1 MSVNS
6 HSQRGAVSAG
16 HSETVTAAHAMLA
29 VGGNAFDAALAAYLT
44 ACVAEPILASLGGGG
59 FLLAHRPGER
69 TLLYDFF
76 VQSPRNPREEG
87 VDFHPVD
94 VNFGVTTQEFHI
106 GMGSIATPGGVRGL
120 FRVHKDLCSLPL
132 LDIAQ
137 PALTLARDGVR
148 VNALQSYLQ
157 SILEPILVATDDAR
171 KLFAAANS
179 PDRLAREGD
188 QFRMPDFANFL
199 EHLISEG
206 DGLFYSGDA
215 ARAMV
220 EASAEHGGHLDM
232 SDLENYTV
240 IVREPLRLRH
250 RGADLSMNPPPSSGG
265 VLIAFALALMEESG
279 DIDSFGS
286 IEHARRLIETMH
298 LTNRA
303 RHDSGL
309 DQSDD
314 APERLLSD
322 AFLNEYLRLR
332 TEHPFFP
339 RGTTHISVA
348 DEAGNLA
355 SLSLSNGE
363 GSACVA
369 PGTGIMLNNMLGEE
383 DLNPAGLQ
391 SFPPD
396 RRLASMMCP
405 TMMTRE
411 DGTAIALGSG
421 GSNRLRT
428 AILQVLVDT
437 LYFDMNLEASVS
449 SPRLHFE
456 REVLNVEPG
465 FPPRTTDWLREHF
478 PDAVFWD
485 AFNLFFGGVHAVAIH
500 PDGTFSAGADARR
513 GGVARTT

>member
-1 MSVNS
+1 MSTKT
-6 HSQRGAVSAG
+6 RLGAVSAG
-16 HSETVTAAHAMLA
+16 HAETVTAAHAMLA
-29 VGGNAFDAALAAYLT
+29 AGGNAFDAALAAYLA

-59 FLLAHRPGER
+59 FLLAHRSGER

-76 VQSPRNPREEG
+76 VHSPRHPREEG
-87 VDFHPVD
+87 VDFYPVD
-94 VNFGVTTQEFHI
+94 VDFGATTQEFHI

-132 LDIAQ
+132 LEIAQ
-137 PALTLARDGVR
+137 PALALARNGVR

-157 SILEPILVATDDAR
+157 GILEPILVATDEAR
-171 KLFAAANS
+171 TLFSAANA

-199 EHLISEG
+199 ETLIEEG
-206 DGLFYSGDA
+206 DVLFYSGDVA
-215 ARAMV
+215 KAIA
-220 EASAEHGGHLDM
+220 EANAERGGHLDM
-232 SDLENYTV
+232 SDLENYEV

-265 VLIAFALALMEESG
+265 VLIAFALALLEQAG
-279 DIDSFGS
+279 DIDAFGS
-286 IEHARRLIETMH
+286 IEHVRRLIETMY
-298 LTNRA
+298 LTDRA

-309 DQSDD
+309 DQSDE
-314 APERLLSD
+314 APDRLLSD

-332 TEHPFFP
+332 TEHPLFP

-348 DEAGNLA
+348 DDAGNLA

-363 GSACVA
+363 GSAFVA
-369 PGTGIMLNNMLGEE
+369 PGTGVMLNNMLGEE

-391 SFPPD
+391 KFPPD
-396 RRLASMMCP
+396 RRMASMMCP
-405 TMMTRE
+405 TLMTRE
-411 DGTAIALGSG
+411 DGTAVALGSG

-437 LYFDMNLEASVS
+437 LYFDMNLEASVN

-456 REVLNVEPG
+456 RDVLNVEPG
-465 FPPRTTDWLREHF
+465 FPPATTDWFRDSF

-485 AFNLFFGGVHAVAIH
+485 AFNLFFGGVHAVAVH

>member
-1 MSVNS
+1 MST
-6 HSQRGAVSAG
+6 QPRRGAVSAG
-16 HSETVTAAHAMLA
+16 HVETVTAAHAMLA
-29 VGGNAFDAALAAYLT
+29 TGGNAFDAALAAYLT

-59 FLLAHRPGER
+59 FLLAHRPSER

-76 VQSPRNPREEG
+76 VHSPRNPREEG
-87 VDFHPVD
+87 VDFYPVD
-94 VNFGVTTQEFHI
+94 VDFGATIQEFHI
-106 GMGSIATPGGVRGL
+106 GMGSICTPGGVRGL
-120 FRVHKDLCSLPL
+120 FRVHKDLCTLPL
-132 LDIAQ
+132 LEIAQ
-137 PALTLARDGVR
+137 PAITLARNGVR

-157 SILEPILVATDDAR
+157 TILEPILVATDGAR
-171 KLFAAANS
+171 TLFSAANS

-199 EHLISEG
+199 EVLIDEG
-206 DGLFYSGDA
+206 DSLFYSGEV
-215 ARAMV
+215 ARSMA

-232 SDLENYTV
+232 SDLENYDV

-265 VLIAFALALMEESG
+265 VLIAFALALLEETG

-286 IEHARRLIETMH
+286 TEHLRRLIETMH

-309 DQSDD
+309 DQSED

-332 TEHPFFP
+332 AEHPFFP
-339 RGTTHISVA
+339 RGTTHISIA
-348 DEAGNLA
+348 DDAGNLA

-363 GSACVA
+363 GSAFVA
-369 PGTGIMLNNMLGEE
+369 PGTGVMLNNMLGEE

-391 SFPPD
+391 NFPPN
-396 RRLASMMCP
+396 RRMASMMCP
-405 TMMTRE
+405 TLMTRE
-411 DGTAIALGSG
+411 DGTAVALGSG

-437 LYFDMNLEASVS
+437 LYFDMNLEASVN

-456 REVLNVEPG
+456 RDVLNVEPG
-465 FPPRTTDWLREHF
+465 FPPPTVDWLRKNF

-485 AFNLFFGGVHAVAIH
+485 AFNLFFGGVHAVATH